1 VSASFAGTLHHE
13 FAIRTRMVVARPSTR
28 LQRIARQGGFLML
41 TFAVS
46 RVALDAGGR
55 VTHVFWGRVDPQ
67 ENTWATPEVLAPV
80 VAAVNALDAGD
91 QVFALFPSTHGHLP
105 ERRFMVA
112 DYDGGLKTIVME
124 GPATRERE
132 IHDMDRID
140 L

>member
-1 VSASFAGTLHHE
+1 
-13 FAIRTRMVVARPSTR
+13 
-28 LQRIARQGGFLML
+28 ML

-55 VTHVFWGRVDPQ
+55 VTHVFWGRVDPGK
-67 ENTWATPEVLAPV
+67 NTWATPEILAPV
-80 VAAVNALDAGD
+80 LAAVNALDAGD

-132 IHDMDRID
+132 IHHMDRID
-140 L
+140 LLQTRP

>member
-1 VSASFAGTLHHE
+1 MNLPIAPAW
-13 FAIRTRMVVARPSTR
+13 PSHG
-28 LQRIARQGGFLML
+28 LPQG
-41 TFAVS
+41 AQHP
-46 RVALDAGGR
+46 R
-55 VTHVFWGRVDPQ
+55 

-80 VAAVNALDAGD
+80 LAAVNALDAGD

-140 L
+140 LQQTRP